1 MGGEKIMKMTIEKM
15 KNNINVSWKSVDS
28 VVLDERKM
36 YCSAAV
42 CEIWL
47 KDFLFVL

>member
-15 KNNINVSWKSVDS
+15 KNNINVDS